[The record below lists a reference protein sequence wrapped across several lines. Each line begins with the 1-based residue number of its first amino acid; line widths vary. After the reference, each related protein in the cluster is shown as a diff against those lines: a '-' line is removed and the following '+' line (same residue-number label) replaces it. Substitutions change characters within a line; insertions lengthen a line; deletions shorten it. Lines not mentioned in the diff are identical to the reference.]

1 MGQTYIPVGMTGND
15 SYLLRDIILKALT
28 RDVAYHR
35 YMGQWDQMLALV
47 PREPGMLEC
56 LNL

>member
-1 MGQTYIPVGMTGND
+1 MTVND

-28 RDVAYHR
+28 QDVAYHR

-47 PREPGMLEC
+47 PRDSGMLAC